1 MHPFMTPELAEQR
14 RARLRE
20 QADAARL
27 AAEGAAGD
35 CRAKG
40 ARVHLRALG
49 PTDIDSMAVMFD
61 RLSWRSRYLRFM
73 SPRGVTAPM
82 LRYFADIDHRRHEAV
97 GAFTRRRLVGS
108 AHFFQFPDD
117 PTQAEIAAEV
127 IDRYQGK
134 GIGSCLLRELA
145 CLARPHGITHFYATV
160 LAENVAGLAL
170 LRNSGW
176 PAVTR
181 QDGPVLAITS
191 VIADRR

>member
-1 MHPFMTPELAEQR
+1 MHPFMTPELAAQR
-14 RARLRE
+14 RARLGE
-20 QADAARL
+20 QADVARL
-27 AAEGAAGD
+27 AAEAAAGG
-35 CRAKG
+35 CRAK
-40 ARVHLRALG
+40 VHLRALG
-49 PTDIDSMAVMFD
+49 PADIDSMAALFD

-73 SPRGVTAPM
+73 SPRRVTAPM

-97 GAFTRRRLVGS
+97 GAFARQRLVGS

-134 GIGSCLLRELA
+134 GIGSWLLRELA
-145 CLARPHGITHFYATV
+145 SLARPHGITHFYATV

-170 LRNSGW
+170 LRHSGW

-181 QDGPVLAITS
+181 QDGPVLAITTA
-191 VIADRR
+191 IAGTQGS